1 MEIKLTPEES
11 EEIFYSSLCNA
22 VGTGWMAGYGLELT
36 CDEDQYKSSRDR
48 LKQLTRTGA
57 IESSPC
63 YEDILMQVL
72 RDGGKLTMVDHESDD
87 EETSITL
94 KDVHERTSQTP
105 PRNLINITTEND
117 DAIDADCVVQTVFFG
132 EIVYG

>member
-1 MEIKLTPEES
+1 
-11 EEIFYSSLCNA
+11 
-22 VGTGWMAGYGLELT
+22 
-36 CDEDQYKSSRDR
+36 
-48 LKQLTRTGA
+48 
-57 IESSPC
+57 
-63 YEDILMQVL
+63 
-72 RDGGKLTMVDHESDD
+72 MVDHESDD

-94 KDVHERTSQTP
+94 KDVHERTSRTP

>member
-1 MEIKLTPEES
+1 MEIKLNPEES

-22 VGTGWMAGYGLELT
+22 VGTGWMSGYGLELT
-36 CDEDQYKSSRDR
+36 CDRSQYKSSREHLER
-48 LKQLTRTGA
+48 LNP
-57 IESSPC
+57 ESSPC

-72 RDGGKLTMVDHESDD
+72 RDGGELTMVDHEGDD

-105 PRNLINITTEND
+105 ATNLLNITTEND
-117 DAIDADCVVQTVFFG
+117 DAIDADCVIQTVFFG